1 MKRYSSRLLTAIVIS
16 VLLSVHAYSQ
26 QFRPMLGP
34 AEPDSIKRT
43 ALGISYQSNGFDW
56 VHYKRIKKTVEWM
69 QANGDDNLVLDFV
82 ELGNNTDQMRQ
93 QIDAIYNGQVAIW
106 TACPGKY
113 RRAAQLDPRGLFITI
128 EATPFYHTYYGP
140 NFPIAGMVNGN
151 HIRVVVAHVNSKSRF
166 LQHYRNLL
174 AWEFGNWF
182 QVQILGAPKRLEDEI
197 GNASPCG
204 RK

>member
-1 MKRYSSRLLTAIVIS
+1 MKRYYAPFLWATLLLLAFCATAR
-16 VLLSVHAYSQ
+16 SQ

-34 AEPDSIKRT
+34 AETDSVKRT

-69 QANGDDNLVLDFV
+69 QANGDDNPVLDFV
-82 ELGNNTDQMRQ
+82 EIGNNTDQMPR
-93 QIDAIYNGQVAIW
+93 QIDAIYNGQVAEW
-106 TACPGKY
+106 AACGGKY
-113 RRAAQLDPRGLFITI
+113 RRAAQLDPRRLFITI
-128 EATPFYHTYYGP
+128 EATPFYHPYYGP
-140 NFPIAGMVNGN
+140 NFPIAGMVDGN
-151 HIRVVVAHVNSKSRF
+151 KIRVVVAHLNSKSRF